1 MLNFSGI
8 LADIASSSSQ
18 NGPASRGYGLVLA
31 GGSARGGYLIGV
43 WKALRERGIRID
55 AVVGTSIG
63 AINGVL
69 VAMDD
74 FDLAMQVWQTIDL
87 THIIQCRDPLPRPDN
102 LFDWRNLRVVARTL
116 LLDHAFST
124 DPLRQM
130 LADHIDE
137 PRLRQDCIPYGL
149 MTFSITE
156 RKPLA
161 LFLDQIPEGQLVDY
175 ILASCCLP
183 LFKSVRIDGQRL
195 VDGSIYNNLPTEMLL
210 SRGYRRII
218 EVEIGG
224 KGRIRSFDATGI
236 ELIHIEPD
244 SPLSGPFD
252 LRLET
257 RLERISRGYRDAL
270 TALDSHFA
278 AAAASADAGGSGRM
292 DTISGAGPDR
302 S

>member
-1 MLNFSGI
+1 MPPFSGI
-8 LADIASSSSQ
+8 LQNDASSSHHHE
-18 NGPASRGYGLVLA
+18 PASQGYGLVLA
-31 GGSARGGYLIGV
+31 GGSARGGYQIGV

-74 FDLAMQVWQTIDL
+74 FDLAMQVWQTVDL

-102 LFDWRNLRVVARTL
+102 LFDWRNLRVVASTL

-137 PRLRQDCIPYGL
+137 PHLRHECIPYGL

-161 LFLDQIPEGQLVDY
+161 LFLDQIPEGRLVDY

-183 LFKSVRIDGQRL
+183 LFKSVRIDGHRL
-195 VDGSIYNNLPTEMLL
+195 VDGSVYNNLPTEMLL

-224 KGRIRSFDATGI
+224 KGRVRSFDATGI

-252 LRLET
+252 LRPET
-257 RLERISRGYRDAL
+257 RIERISRGYRDAL

-278 AAAASADAGGSGRM
+278 TASAEAGGSGRM
-292 DTISGAGPDR
+292 DTISGV
-302 S
+302 

>member
-1 MLNFSGI
+1 MLPFSGI
-8 LADIASSSSQ
+8 LQDDASSSHQTGLDSQ
-18 NGPASRGYGLVLA
+18 GFGLVLA
-31 GGSARGGYLIGV
+31 GGSARGGYQIGV

-102 LFDWRNLRVVARTL
+102 LFDWRNLRVIARTF

-137 PRLRQDCIPYGL
+137 SRLRQGCIPYGL

-161 LFLDQIPEGQLVDY
+161 LFLDQIPEGRLVDY

-195 VDGSIYNNLPTEMLL
+195 VDGSVYNNLPTEMLL

-224 KGRIRSFDATGI
+224 KGRVRSFDAAGI
-236 ELIHIEPD
+236 ELIHIEPE

-252 LRLET
+252 LRPET
-257 RLERISRGYRDAL
+257 RVERISRGYRDAL

-278 AAAASADAGGSGRM
+278 AASAETGGSGRM
-292 DTISGAGPDR
+292 DTISGVGPDR